1 MYIKFENFRCYK
13 EKTFELGEKGLT
25 LISGMSG
32 IGKSTIL
39 LGINFALYGKGN
51 KLIKFGEKSCNV
63 LLVFNGLKIFRSKR
77 PNRLVVNDKYEDDA
91 GQSLIY
97 NLFGNNFDITGYIS
111 QNSLNSFI
119 LMSPSDKLDFIE
131 KFAIDDTDLRSKK
144 EKCKKIIK
152 ERKDDL
158 LGATSKLENTEELFE
173 TMEKPEKVIFP
184 KETKNKQ
191 KHYKNEQIRLKN
203 CGVLIKK
210 NNKKINKL
218 KDLENNRIVYN
229 NKFNSLLENLYSK
242 KQDLLIFKQKC
253 NSIYE
258 NLDEKYEE
266 NKSLLKNII
275 NNREL
280 VSLINK
286 YNKDQL
292 SLEEIQKE
300 EIKELKNK
308 IKNLEDTL
316 WIEYEKDEIDEE
328 INNNKDCLKDMKL
341 LKLYNKENTKL
352 LKDFENLQQIK
363 GEIKNIEKNNKKYQ
377 KKVDDIK
384 KSINKIK
391 LQGVVLSC
399 PECNSSLNLV
409 NNELKIFEGTLL
421 DDTILDNLEKDLEKY
436 MKTIDKNNSLILDYK
451 NIEISVEKN
460 NKKIEKIN
468 EDYDNEQYDLEELE
482 DNINILQEYKVDAYS
497 KEKRLEMYKSKLDN
511 NELSNTYKTL
521 KKELCKTEKKIQ
533 SLREKSVNLEE
544 NLDVDEEFV
553 RNSIKEEEIKFQK
566 IDDLEENISKCKEDK
581 DNILNEIKNLKS
593 KFVENEVDNIQEE
606 IKKLEKDNEKL
617 EKDITKYTKNIQ
629 IIEKFFVY
637 EKQLEHYNMVENK
650 IFELNKREKE
660 CRDKYSS
667 IQSLYNMILKAESHS
682 IIKVINTINLEVKYF
697 LDKFFVEEPMDLTL
711 KPFKQNKKSSN
722 KEIKPQLNLEIMYKN
737 MDCDINMLSGGE
749 KSRVVLA
756 YTLALGQIFNIPF
769 LMLDEST
776 ASLDQELTTLV
787 FNNIKEAFEDKLVI
801 VIAHQIITGVFNKI
815 ILL

>member
-32 IGKSTIL
+32 VGKSTIL

-63 LLVFNGLKIFRSKR
+63 LLVFNDLKIFRSKR

-119 LMSPSDKLDFIE
+119 LMSPSDKLEFIE
-131 KFAIDDTDLRSKK
+131 KFAIDDTDLSSKK

-158 LGATSKLENTEELFE
+158 LEVTSKLENTEELFE

-184 KETKNKQ
+184 KKTKNKQ

-210 NNKKINKL
+210 NNKKINRL
-218 KDLENNRIVYN
+218 KELENNRIVYN
-229 NKFNSLLENLYSK
+229 NKFNSLLKNLYSK
-242 KQDLLIFKQKC
+242 KQDLLNFKQKC

-266 NKSLLKNII
+266 NKCLLKNII

-286 YNKDQL
+286 YNKDQI

-308 IKNLEDTL
+308 IKSLEDTL

-328 INNNKDCLKDMKL
+328 INNNKECLKDMKL

-363 GEIKNIEKNNKKYQ
+363 GEIKNTEKNNKKYQ

-521 KKELCKTEKKIQ
+521 KKDLCKTEKKIQ

-617 EKDITKYTKNIQ
+617 EKDKTKYTKNIQ

-697 LDKFFVEEPMDLTL
+697 LDKFFVEEPMELTL

-787 FNNIKEAFEDKLVI
+787 FNNIKETFEDKLVI